1 MIYDGDGYILKDIFL
16 KMPNRYSEDNPP
28 TADDDFFND
37 YDTFLFV
44 GILFGIGN
52 HTVKR
57 LGIINTIPCE
67 YYTNEDNPG
76 GEPQ

>member
-16 KMPNRYSEDNPP
+16 KMPNRYEENPP
-28 TADDDFFND
+28 SVDDEFFYNRD
-37 YDTFLFV
+37 NFLFV
-44 GILFGIGN
+44 GILFGVGN
-52 HTVKR
+52 HTIKK

-67 YYTNEDNPG
+67 YYTPEDNPG

>member
-16 KMPNRYSEDNPP
+16 KMPTYTGENPP
-28 TADDDFFND
+28 SVDDEFFYNRD
-37 YDTFLFV
+37 NFLFV
-44 GILFGIGN
+44 GILFGVGN
-52 HTVKR
+52 HTIKK

-67 YYTNEDNPG
+67 YYTPEDNPG